1 MEKENFTAGRVATY
15 AFRPS
20 ANCKSNQTIYWDA
33 KTPGLCLRVTAS
45 GHKSFVF
52 ESKLHGRTIR
62 LTIGNVRTWSVG
74 DAQKEATDLKSMVD
88 KGIDPRKQRAAQK
101 ATADAEHHEAE
112 MKETTFGDAW
122 KAYTTARKP
131 KWSVRHFV
139 DHLKVTS
146 TAGTPGP
153 LACLLDERL
162 AEITPDRVKAWLDD
176 PKQTARP
183 TYTSI
188 AFRKLRAF
196 ITWATDQPEY
206 SAIVAADACSRKVA
220 TDRVAKTKAKDDC
233 LQREQLK
240 PWFDAVKAL
249 SNPVVAAYLQC
260 LLLTGARRE
269 ELATLRWENL
279 DFRWKSLTIKDKVE
293 GERTIPLTPYVESL
307 LRELRAINDTPPP
320 ELRILHG
327 KKVKNDL
334 DNWKPSEWVFFSKTA
349 DSGRIVEPRIGHNRA
364 LNSAGLPDL
373 TLHGLRRSFGTLAE
387 WVECPVG
394 ISAQIMG
401 HKPSALA
408 EKHYRKRPLD
418 LLRKWHTKIETWILE
433 QASISVPTAMQEVE
447 TAQMT

>member
-1 MEKENFTAGRVATY
+1 MNKENFTAGRVATY
-15 AFRPS
+15 AFKPS
-20 ANCKSNQTIYWDA
+20 ANCKSNQTLYWDA

-62 LTIGNVRTWSVG
+62 MTIGDVRTWPVG

-101 ATADAEHHEAE
+101 ASADAEYHEAE
-112 MKETTFGDAW
+112 MKATTFGDAW

-131 KWSVRHFV
+131 KWSVRHYE
-139 DHLKVTS
+139 DHLQVIS

-162 AEITPDRVKAWLDD
+162 AEITPDQVKAWLDD

-196 ITWATDQPEY
+196 ITWATDQPGY

-269 ELATLRWENL
+269 EMATLRWENL
-279 DFRWKSLTIKDKVE
+279 DFEWKSLTIKDKVE
-293 GERTIPLTPYVESL
+293 GERTLPLTPYVESL

-364 LNSAGLPDL
+364 LVSAGLPDL

-418 LLRKWHTKIETWILE
+418 LLRMWHTKIEAWILE
-433 QASISVPTAMQEVE
+433 QASISVPTARQKLQ

>member
-62 LTIGNVRTWSVG
+62 LTIGDVRTWPVG

-88 KGIDPRKQRAAQK
+88 RGIDPRKQRAARK
-101 ATADAEHHEAE
+101 ATADAEYHAEE

-122 KAYTTARKP
+122 KAYTTARKT
-131 KWSVRHFV
+131 KWSVRHYA
-139 DHLKVTS
+139 DHLQVIS

-153 LACLLDERL
+153 LACFLDERL
-162 AEITPDRVKAWLDD
+162 SEITPDRVKAWLDD

-269 ELATLRWENL
+269 EMATLRWENL
-279 DFRWKSLTIKDKVE
+279 DFKWKSLTIKDKVE
-293 GERTIPLTPYVESL
+293 GERSIPLTPYVESL
-307 LRELRAINDTPPP
+307 LHELRAINDTPPP

-364 LNSAGLPDL
+364 LVSAGLPDL

-408 EKHYRKRPLD
+408 EKHYRKRPID
-418 LLRKWHTKIETWILE
+418 LLRKWHTKIEAWILQE
-433 QASISVPTAMQEVE
+433 ASISVPTARQELQ